1 MKPNYFTVSLFI
13 LACTAF
19 MSANTIE
26 DNYQCPEN
34 KMQKDVENITIETI
48 KGKWIWKSIEG
59 VEVEDVDFYLSFTE
73 NNLILSGSRRNSI
86 TSVSKTLFSSLFYL
100 SDTIDDTFDT
110 EKMSNKR
117 GKYIIMSNSEDVA
130 NGKTICIM
138 LEKGGS
144 NENERTFVFKS
155 LFYDNPAK
163 IIMKVDTSKTN
174 AKMPILTGSHIHP
187 YNNLNASCV
196 NNNNLLGEWRVDESM
211 VTIVTFSINGCISL
225 LQKNTSNGITTEE
238 IYRSFYYLSDLPDS
252 HFDLSKLTNAKGKYI
267 VVKNPF
273 YDNQDQDDTIIFFIK
288 TSDENS
294 IIILCS
300 HKEGRDFILRR

>member
-1 MKPNYFTVSLFI
+1 MKPNYFTVLLFI
-13 LACTAF
+13 LVCTTF

-26 DNYQCPEN
+26 VDYQCPEN
-34 KMQKDVENITIETI
+34 IMQKDVENITIETI
-48 KGKWIWKSIEG
+48 KGKWIWKSIDG
-59 VEVEDVDFYLSFTE
+59 VEVEDIDFYLSFTE
-73 NNLILSGSRRNSI
+73 NNLILSGSRRNTI
-86 TSVSKTLFSSLFYL
+86 TSVSKTLFLSLFYL

-130 NGKTICIM
+130 NGKPICIM

-155 LFYDNPAK
+155 RFYDTPAK
-163 IIMKVDTSKTN
+163 IIMKEDTSKTN
-174 AKMPILTGSHIHP
+174 TKMPILIGSHIHP
-187 YNNLNASCV
+187 CNNVNASYV
-196 NNNNLLGEWRVDESM
+196 NNNNLLGEWRVDESL
-211 VTIVTFSINGCISL
+211 VTIVTFSKNGCISL
-225 LQKNTSNGITTEE
+225 LQKNNSNGITTEE
-238 IYRSFYYLSDLPDS
+238 IYRSCYYLSDLPDS

-273 YDNQDQDDTIIFFIK
+273 YDKQNKNDTIVFSIK
-288 TSDENS
+288 LSDEKN

-300 HKEGRDFILRR
+300 HKEGHDFILRR

>member
-1 MKPNYFTVSLFI
+1 MKPNYFTVLLFI
-13 LACTAF
+13 LVCTTF

-26 DNYQCPEN
+26 VDYQCPEN
-34 KMQKDVENITIETI
+34 IMQKDVENITIETI
-48 KGKWIWKSIEG
+48 KGKWIWKSIDG
-59 VEVEDVDFYLSFTE
+59 VEVEDIDFYLSFIE
-73 NNLILSGSRRNSI
+73 NNLILSGSRRNTI
-86 TSVSKTLFSSLFYL
+86 TSVSKTLFLSLFYL

-130 NGKTICIM
+130 NGKPICIM

-155 LFYDNPAK
+155 RFYDTPAK
-163 IIMKVDTSKTN
+163 IIMKEDTSKTN
-174 AKMPILTGSHIHP
+174 TKMPILIGSHIHP
-187 YNNLNASCV
+187 CNNVNASYV
-196 NNNNLLGEWRVDESM
+196 NNNNLLGEWRVDESL
-211 VTIVTFSINGCISL
+211 VTIVTFSKNGCISL
-225 LQKNTSNGITTEE
+225 LQKNNSNGITTEE

-273 YDNQDQDDTIIFFIK
+273 YDKQNKNDTIVFSIK
-288 TSDENS
+288 LSDEKN

-300 HKEGRDFILRR
+300 HKEGHDFILRR